1 MSERNGAKLYLQ
13 LSAYELGQLIAILPI
28 QSYKQMDDRLRKKI
42 QAARDHAERDS
53 LIEDGIREIEQESA
67 GYSTRFGGDP
77 LSRYDSVEEEHTAND
92 TNKVFAQGSPSFD
105 RPVSV
110 RILTD

>member
-42 QAARDHAERDS
+42 QAAR
-53 LIEDGIREIEQESA
+53 ESA